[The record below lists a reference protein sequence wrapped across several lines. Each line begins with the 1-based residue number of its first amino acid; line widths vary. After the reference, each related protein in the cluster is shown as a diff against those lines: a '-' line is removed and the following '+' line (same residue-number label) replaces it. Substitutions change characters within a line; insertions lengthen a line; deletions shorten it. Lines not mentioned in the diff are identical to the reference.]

1 MMKGFLA
8 ILLSSFLLFTLAG
21 QAWAQQDSSMKTV
34 FQDAGFGGLAGLLV
48 GGALLVFTDEPGD
61 HLDYLAYGAAVGVLA
76 GAAFGIFSV
85 SRPLF
90 LVEQGGLRWQMPLL
104 KVEMEQPAKGV
115 SQVRYSLTL
124 MEYHF

>member
-1 MMKGFLA
+1 MKGFVA
-8 ILLSSFLLFTLAG
+8 ILLSSFLLFTWAG

-48 GGALLVFTDEPGD
+48 GGAFLVFTDEPGH

-76 GAAFGIFSV
+76 GAAFGIYSV

-90 LVEQGGLRWQMPLL
+90 LVEHGGLRGQIPLL
-104 KVEMEQPAKGV
+104 KVEMEQPAKGI

-124 MEYHF
+124 MEYRF

>member
-1 MMKGFLA
+1 MKGFLA
-8 ILLSSFLLFTLAG
+8 ILLSWFLLFSLAG
-21 QAWAQQDSSMKTV
+21 QAWAQQDSMKTV

-48 GGALLVFTDEPGD
+48 GGAFLVFTDEPGD

-76 GAAFGIFSV
+76 GAAFGIYSV

-90 LVEQGGLRWQMPLL
+90 LVEQGGLRGQIPLL
-104 KVEMEQPAKGV
+104 KVEMEQPAKAI

-124 MEYHF
+124 MECHF

>member
-104 KVEMEQPAKGV
+104 KAEMEQPAKGV

-124 MEYHF
+124 MEYRF